1 MKTQR
6 IKTYLTVATLVIAA
20 LALTGCA
27 TTAGRSAH
35 DHGNTEALPHGKEKE
50 ASAMPMEEKP
60 SKDVKATGR
69 KKREKMTAEERRK
82 LVEFYKELNAA
93 Y

>member
-1 MKTQR
+1 MKLQR
-6 IKTYLTVATLVIAA
+6 IKTYLASAA
-20 LALTGCA
+20 LVFAAVTLTGCA
-27 TTAGRSAH
+27 TTMDRVAH
-35 DHGNTEALPHGKEKE
+35 DHGNMKASPHGKEKE